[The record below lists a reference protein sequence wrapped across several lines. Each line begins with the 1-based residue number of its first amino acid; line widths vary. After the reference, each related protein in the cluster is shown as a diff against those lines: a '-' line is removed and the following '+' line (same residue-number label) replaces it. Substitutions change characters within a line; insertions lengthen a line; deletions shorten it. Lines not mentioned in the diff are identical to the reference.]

1 MVMTRLRNHM
11 THGFLYSKLTI
22 ESYQDF
28 DSQNDFV
35 KIRKLSAS
43 CYFFCFMV
51 DSPLVILV
59 IQLDKLFSIVRFIR
73 FNFIFLYQGTAFCF
87 V

>member
-1 MVMTRLRNHM
+1 MVMTRTRLRNHM

-35 KIRKLSAS
+35 KIRKIISFVL
-43 CYFFCFMV
+43 
-51 DSPLVILV
+51 LL
-59 IQLDKLFSIVRFIR
+59 LFHGRFPPRYPRYTIR
-73 FNFIFLYQGTAFCF
+73 
-87 V
+87 